1 MTFINKSKSVKDP
14 KAIIDQT
21 TSFSLLNIKKF
32 IHEVKIEASKI
43 VWPEKK
49 ITMSLTAV
57 VIILST
63 MVSIYLGTVDFLL
76 GKLISSFLN

>member
-1 MTFINKSKSVKDP
+1 MTLINKSKSVKDP

-21 TSFSLLNIKKF
+21 ASFSFLNIKKF
-32 IHEVKIEASKI
+32 ILEVKIEASKI

-49 ITMSLTAV
+49 TTMSLTAV
-57 VIILST
+57 VIVLST
-63 MVSIYLGTVDFLL
+63 IVSIYLGTVDFLL

>member
-1 MTFINKSKSVKDP
+1 MTLMNKPKSVKDSS
-14 KAIIDQT
+14 AIVDQK
-21 TSFSLLNIKKF
+21 TSFSFLNIKKF
-32 IHEVKIEASKI
+32 FLEVKIEASKI

-57 VIILST
+57 VIVLST
-63 MVSIYLGTVDFLL
+63 IVSIYLGTVDFLL